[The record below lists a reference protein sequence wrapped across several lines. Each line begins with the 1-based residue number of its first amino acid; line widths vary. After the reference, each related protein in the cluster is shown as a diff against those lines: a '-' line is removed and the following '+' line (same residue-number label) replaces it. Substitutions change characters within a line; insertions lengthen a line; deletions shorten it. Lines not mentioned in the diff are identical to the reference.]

1 MRQAFLST
9 SSKADTIK
17 GKRFCRIKKDCCY
30 TFTSHLPET
39 RKSALIIQVLSS
51 LSSALTFERQGSGSP
66 AHLTLNP
73 GLCNG
78 PSMFGD
84 KLPAFVVQPRGA
96 LCLVRHSSGQ
106 RKRTARPPPNST
118 PQQMSAGTTHHTC
131 GWRHITRV
139 DEDRAKCLPSSSTKE
154 SHAPRNLAPRN
165 PASRRRAG
173 KWRKTRWKANHI
185 GTERDTQTSLI
196 LITSLAFT
204 LSIQKDLIFH
214 CNSGLFPPKY
224 YIHSLRH
231 QNF

>member
-17 GKRFCRIKKDCCY
+17 GKRSCQIKKDCCH

-51 LSSALTFERQGSGSP
+51 LSSALTFEGQGSGSP

-73 GLCNG
+73 GPCNG

-106 RKRTARPPPNST
+106 HKRTVPAPRQTPPHSKCQLEP
-118 PQQMSAGTTHHTC
+118 
-131 GWRHITRV
+131 HITRV
-139 DEDRAKCLPSSSTKE
+139 DEDT
-154 SHAPRNLAPRN
+154 SHVWMGTELSVCPALAPRN
-165 PASRRRAG
+165 PM
-173 KWRKTRWKANHI
+173 
-185 GTERDTQTSLI
+185 
-196 LITSLAFT
+196 
-204 LSIQKDLIFH
+204 
-214 CNSGLFPPKY
+214 
-224 YIHSLRH
+224 H
-231 QNF
+231 QGI